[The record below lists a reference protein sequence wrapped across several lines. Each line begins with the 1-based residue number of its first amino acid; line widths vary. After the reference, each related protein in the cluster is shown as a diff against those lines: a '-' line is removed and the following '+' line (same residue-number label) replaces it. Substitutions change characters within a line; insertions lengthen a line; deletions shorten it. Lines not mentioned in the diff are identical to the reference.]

1 MQESTSSH
9 TVTNNSSN
17 QHTPAQLQHIEV
29 ATPRLPKLYLPK
41 FRGDVRKWS
50 AFWEQFESLVHKNEE
65 MSPIDTF
72 NYFNSL
78 LEGEA
83 ARAIQGLPLTN
94 ANYNVAVEILRE
106 RRFGKAAKPQT
117 MHNCNLVHIWKIY

>member
-9 TVTNNSSN
+9 TVTNSSN

-41 FRGDVRKWS
+41 FRGDVKKWS

-72 NYFNSL
+72 NYFTFL

-94 ANYNVAVEILRE
+94 VNYNVAVEILRT
-106 RRFGKAAKPQT
+106 RFSKPKTIIAAH
-117 MHNCNLVHIWKIY
+117 MDDLIIY